1 MSLKQSKAKWKPG
14 PPSWFVSREV
24 SFSNW
29 ERNVLEIGWGCRF
42 DCLGAVL
49 ERLWD
54 ESLLDVK
61 SYGLRN

>member
-1 MSLKQSKAKWKPG
+1 METRSFFMVCFKGSFFLK
-14 PPSWFVSREV
+14 
-24 SFSNW
+24 
-29 ERNVLEIGWGCRF
+29 
-42 DCLGAVL
+42 LGKKCFGMVGVVGLRAVL